1 MPISSE
7 LTVVQGGVIPE
18 QQGQI
23 PTQNALLI
31 CLDSSQLGTPQDEAG
46 IVLDGRRVETIGR
59 GKENSIFLDSAGI
72 SRQHASIAV
81 RNQRWMVRDLGS
93 SNGVFINDRPVMEAR
108 LKDGVIIK
116 FGSVPFRFEVGDML
130 GETTVSNSQALEE
143 DDDASG
149 KTMLFRDVRASS
161 RLLNESGEDIAAAEI
176 AERAVREKQKKDGVI
191 GPIVTPAEEKD
202 EVADAG
208 APRAKTPWYMRVFY
222 GLCFTL
228 LFAAIYVATINV
240 IQRNSL
246 ESQRDA
252 VNRFVRFEV
261 KKNSV
266 ENFLIERKRILEIK
280 NELKKLLEKNE
291 KSIDLKKLLGQVI
304 FLQVERN
311 FYEAEFAKKHDEAR
325 GVVAAARL
333 ELQKEIPE
341 IYGDSQEIS
350 EPEAMLQ
357 MMEGIIIFNEF
368 AEKYPNPRAK
378 DVALSRPEFDKL
390 MKRKEADAKL
400 AREIN
405 MDILTLPYLGEML
418 ELKKQRLRL
427 LDRWQ
432 LVFRT
437 NS

>member
-7 LTVVQGGVIPE
+7 LTVVQGGVMPE
-18 QQGQI
+18 QQEQI

-31 CLDSSQLGTPQDEAG
+31 CLDSSQLRTPQDEAG

-72 SRQHASIAV
+72 SRRHASIAV
-81 RNQRWMVRDLGS
+81 RNRHWMIRDLGS

-116 FGSVPFRFEVGDML
+116 FGSIPFRFEVGDWL
-130 GETTVSNSQALEE
+130 GEAKVSNSHATDE

-161 RLLNESGEDIAAAEI
+161 RLLDESGADIAAAEI
-176 AERAVREKQKKDGVI
+176 AERAVREKQKKDGGI
-191 GPIVTPAEEKD
+191 GPIVRAVEKKD
-202 EVADAG
+202 EAADAG
-208 APRAKTPWYMRVFY
+208 VPKAKTPWYLRVFY
-222 GLCFTL
+222 GLCFIL
-228 LFAAIYVATINV
+228 LFAGIYVAAINL

-246 ESQRDA
+246 ETQRDA

-261 KKNSV
+261 KKNGI
-266 ENFLIERKRILEIK
+266 ENLSIERKRILAIK
-280 NELKKLLEKNE
+280 NELKKTIEKND
-291 KSIDLKKLLGQVI
+291 KSIDLKRLLGQVI

-311 FYEAEFAKKHDEAR
+311 FYEAESAKKHDEAR
-325 GVVAAARL
+325 SVIATARL

-341 IYGDSQEIS
+341 IYEDSQEVS
-350 EPEAMLQ
+350 DPEAMLQ
-357 MMEGIIIFNEF
+357 IMEGIIIFNEF

-400 AREIN
+400 AREFN